1 MDDNDD
7 FKEDKNV
14 VTDLIKHKAK
24 AKFIDSTP
32 FCKPRVGNLGRI
44 GVHE

>member
-1 MDDNDD
+1 VDDNDD

-14 VTDLIKHKAK
+14 VTHL

-32 FCKPRVGNLGRI
+32 FCKHRVGNLGRI